1 MNSDKKNEK
10 PRLPDISDEQFWD
23 ITDNKLQLFKNKGFP
38 EIVDIYAQLFE
49 AKKLQEEAYRSVLW
63 VAYLRLIETS
73 AHYQDGRPA
82 TECRLTNIQQAL
94 AEMVNHAKKEEAE
107 AKAEA
112 KTQEKKPPPSPSKQK
127 RPTLQFGEPIAEE

>member
-1 MNSDKKNEK
+1 MNSDEKNEK
-10 PRLPDISDEQFWD
+10 ICLPDISDEQFWN

-94 AEMVNHAKKEEAE
+94 AEMVNQAKKEEAK
-107 AKAEA
+107 AKT
-112 KTQEKKPPPSPSKQK
+112 KTQEKKPPPSPPKQK
-127 RPTLQFGEPIAEE
+127 RPTLQFGEPVAEE